1 MTALIT
7 AIRRSSCAYR
17 GLKNLLSY
25 QTFPKDLLSPRLQN
39 SPPPEEKAMHPTVNE
54 RPTQSELRN
63 LALAI
68 GVAMHLDAALPL
80 LPEQH
85 EAAKSLRQA
94 QKSAMKLVR
103 YLRAALPDNSEAG
116 A

>member
-1 MTALIT
+1 
-7 AIRRSSCAYR
+7 
-17 GLKNLLSY
+17 
-25 QTFPKDLLSPRLQN
+25 
-39 SPPPEEKAMHPTVNE
+39 MHPTINE

-85 EAAKSLRQA
+85 EATESLRQA

-103 YLRAALPDNSEAG
+103 YLRAALPDNAESG